1 MEPRRKIDYIK
12 IAEEERQ
19 RYRNIAK
26 AHLKNGPSIQNLYN
40 AVSSWWKSLPI
51 NTNASTVN
59 PRMNTGEPVILP
71 GRVPTKGIKIP
82 KITSAN
88 ASKITPKQWDV
99 AYNTA
104 INSGD
109 AEEIQRLRDLH
120 FYSKSY
126 KSKESKS
133 LYKHS
138 TYSEPFYKFNL
149 DAKPN
154 YSMSSRNGK
163 GIYLEDYGDLSK
175 MEQLEKRIIRGYN
188 GSYGDNTMNLRVN
201 FKSPENIHN
210 YSDVPMSNH
219 PEGYISDYESF
230 IRDPKMIKSD
240 NAITYDD
247 AGNIIPL
254 SKRDNFS
261 INDIRYLLPFAIG
274 GGIGYGLYNSSQQ

>member
-1 MEPRRKIDYIK
+1 MQE
-12 IAEEERQ
+12 A
-19 RYRNIAK
+19 
-26 AHLKNGPSIQNLYN
+26 
-40 AVSSWWKSLPI
+40 
-51 NTNASTVN
+51 
-59 PRMNTGEPVILP
+59 
-71 GRVPTKGIKIP
+71 
-82 KITSAN
+82 
-88 ASKITPKQWDV
+88 
-99 AYNTA
+99 
-104 INSGD
+104 
-109 AEEIQRLRDLH
+109 QRLRDLH
-120 FYSKSY
+120 FYTKSSKSEA
-126 KSKESKS
+126 SRS

-138 TYSEPFYKFNL
+138 TYEEPFNSFDL
-149 DAKPN
+149 DHKSN
-154 YSMSSRNGK
+154 YTVSRRNGR
-163 GIYLEDYGDLSK
+163 GVYLEDEGDLSQ
-175 MEQLEKRIIRGYN
+175 MSEIHKRIARGSY

-230 IRDPKMIKSD
+230 IRDPRMIKSD